1 MGNALFFTAK
11 KTILHAEAK
20 KECTNNYK
28 DVSHMKIGEAQ
39 QKYRAQVR
47 SYREQRSALSKQLED
62 VRTKLQYLP
71 DDKEHREKFESEAAS
86 LQLTMDAL
94 DEKQSEYEKY
104 LEQLSEKYCAYWNA
118 TVAEQQKDASKEYAA
133 DVAKVMEVAR
143 RLMKGAI
150 VPASDE
156 KKLMDFSMDMYQVAK
171 NVGAMARL
179 EKREKY
185 DSLWEDD
192 EEKKEYDDPR
202 ETAENADAGAGAP
215 EIVDVADTMASAG
228 AV

>member
-1 MGNALFFTAK
+1 
-11 KTILHAEAK
+11 
-20 KECTNNYK
+20 
-28 DVSHMKIGEAQ
+28 MKIGEAQ
-39 QKYRAQVR
+39 QKYRAQVK

-62 VRTKLQYLP
+62 VRSRIQHMPGNQEYK
-71 DDKEHREKFESEAAS
+71 EKFESEAAT
-86 LQLTMDAL
+86 LQLTLDAL

-156 KKLMDFSMDMYQVAK
+156 KKLMEFSMDMYQVAK

-185 DSLWEDD
+185 DSLWKDD

-202 ETAENADAGAGAP
+202 EVAENADAGPGAP
-215 EIVDVADTMASAG
+215 EIVDVADTIASAG
-228 AV
+228 MTE